1 MISTVSLAMRPVAP
15 AVDPDIDKIGHLSL
29 ADLLRLWQQPLRL
42 FRLANFLRERCCGDA
57 VSFVVNRNINFT
69 NICTGSCRFCS
80 FKHHEPYTLSH
91 EQILRRA
98 ADAEEQGAT
107 EICLQGGLHP
117 DMALEDYCGILEAI
131 RRDYPRM
138 HLHAYSPMEVLHMSR
153 ASDVQVEESL
163 VQLKRAGLG
172 SMPGTAAE
180 ILVDPVRQVICP
192 DKLRTGEWRHII
204 TSAHQLGIP
213 TTSTILFGHVESLE
227 DRLTHLQ
234 VIREIAA
241 ATGGFTEMVL
251 LPFIAENNPLGR
263 DLMMGMLPGNAPGGG
278 RKAGVRG
285 SVGADLLDRLKMH
298 ALARVALYPH
308 ITNIQASWTKLGRQA
323 AGAALEWGANDL
335 GGTLMDEGIARNA
348 CEASSISAEDLRR
361 IIESRGRRA
370 VQRTTLYRPIP
381 YL

>member
-1 MISTVSLAMRPVAP
+1 MISTVSPAMRPVAP